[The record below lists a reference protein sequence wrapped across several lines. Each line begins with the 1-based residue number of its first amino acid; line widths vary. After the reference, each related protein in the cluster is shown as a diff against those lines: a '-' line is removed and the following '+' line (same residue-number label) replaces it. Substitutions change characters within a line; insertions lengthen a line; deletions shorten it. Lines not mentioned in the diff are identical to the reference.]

1 MNKEKLLDE
10 NSKHALQS
18 DNIIAITNRHLCS
31 RPFMEQLERICKLHP
46 HAIVLREKDMP
57 EAEYLSLARD
67 VIALCKKYDVQCM
80 LHSFI
85 NVAMELEHPYIHL
98 PLPILE
104 AYVQKNVSCNISTG
118 MSKST
123 DNYQQFF
130 KVIGTSVH
138 SVEDAIKA
146 EQLGATYMTAGHIF
160 ATDCK
165 KGLPP
170 RGLDFLKN
178 VCDAVEI
185 PVYAIGG
192 INIASNDDS
201 TASDSPST
209 YDAVPDISVPRLAD
223 VMWSRRRMYYVGDD
237 EGIIYRLYHSF
248 YFSSKISCGSQ
259 HNAFDS
265 LTTYSTCALFISFLR
280 CSYC

>member
-31 RPFMEQLERICKLHP
+31 RPFMEQLERVCKLHP

-104 AYVQKNVSCNISTG
+104 AYVKKNVSGNISTG
-118 MSKST
+118 MCCMCW
-123 DNYQQFF
+123 Y
-130 KVIGTSVH
+130 VLYVLVCAVCIGLCWYVLCVLVCVGMCSV
-138 SVEDAIKA
+138 
-146 EQLGATYMTAGHIF
+146 
-160 ATDCK
+160 C
-165 KGLPP
+165 
-170 RGLDFLKN
+170 
-178 VCDAVEI
+178 
-185 PVYAIGG
+185 
-192 INIASNDDS
+192 
-201 TASDSPST
+201 
-209 YDAVPDISVPRLAD
+209 
-223 VMWSRRRMYYVGDD
+223 WYV
-237 EGIIYRLYHSF
+237 L
-248 YFSSKISCGSQ
+248 CV
-259 HNAFDS
+259 
-265 LTTYSTCALFISFLR
+265 LLF
-280 CSYC
+280 

>member
-1 MNKEKLLDE
+1 V
-10 NSKHALQS
+10 HA
-18 DNIIAITNRHLCS
+18 A
-31 RPFMEQLERICKLHP
+31 QL
-46 HAIVLREKDMP
+46 
-57 EAEYLSLARD
+57 
-67 VIALCKKYDVQCM
+67 
-80 LHSFI
+80 I

-104 AYVQKNVSCNISTG
+104 AYVKKDLSDNTSTD

-192 INIASNDDS
+192 INIASSGDS
-201 TASDSPST
+201 TASDAPST
-209 YDAVPDISVPRLAD
+209 YDAVRDISVPRLAD
-223 VMWSRRRMYYVGDD
+223 VM
-237 EGIIYRLYHSF
+237 E
-248 YFSSKISCGSQ
+248 CGAAGGCIMSGMM
-259 HNAFDS
+259 
-265 LTTYSTCALFISFLR
+265 R
-280 CSYC
+280 V

>member
-1 MNKEKLLDE
+1 MNKEKHLDQS
-10 NSKHALQS
+10 SKSVLYN
-18 DNIIAITNRHLCS
+18 DNIIAVTNRHLCS

-67 VIALCKKYDVQCM
+67 VTALCKEYDVQCI

-85 NVAMELEHPYIHL
+85 NVALELNHPYIHL

-104 AYVQKNVSCNISTG
+104 KYAAAPCQHFMPDVISTL
-118 MSKST
+118 SHK
-123 DNYQQFF
+123 NAAYYQQFF

-138 SVEDAIKA
+138 SVKA
-146 EQLGATYMTAGHIF
+146 KQLGTTYMTAGHIF

-178 VCDAVEI
+178 VCDTVQI

-192 INIASNDDS
+192 INIASSESDDS
-201 TASDSPST
+201 TLN
-209 YDAVPDISVPRLAD
+209 VPRLKE
-223 VMWSRRRMYYVGDD
+223 VM
-237 EGIIYRLYHSF
+237 E
-248 YFSSKISCGSQ
+248 CGAAGGCIMSGMM
-259 HNAFDS
+259 
-265 LTTYSTCALFISFLR
+265 R
-280 CSYC
+280 V

>member
-1 MNKEKLLDE
+1 MRW
-10 NSKHALQS
+10 
-18 DNIIAITNRHLCS
+18 I
-31 RPFMEQLERICKLHP
+31 F
-46 HAIVLREKDMP
+46 
-57 EAEYLSLARD
+57 
-67 VIALCKKYDVQCM
+67 
-80 LHSFI
+80 
-85 NVAMELEHPYIHL
+85 HL

-104 AYVQKNVSCNISTG
+104 AYVKKDLSDNISTD

-146 EQLGATYMTAGHIF
+146 EQLGTTYMTAGHIF

-178 VCDAVEI
+178 VCDTVQI

-192 INIASNDDS
+192 INIASSEGNDS
-201 TASDSPST
+201 TLN
-209 YDAVPDISVPRLAD
+209 VPRLKD
-223 VMWSRRRMYYVGDD
+223 VM
-237 EGIIYRLYHSF
+237 E
-248 YFSSKISCGSQ
+248 CGAAGGCIMSGMM
-259 HNAFDS
+259 
-265 LTTYSTCALFISFLR
+265 R
-280 CSYC
+280 V

>member
-1 MNKEKLLDE
+1 MNNEKLLYE

-31 RPFMEQLERICKLHP
+31 RPFMEQLERVCKLHP

-85 NVAMELEHPYIHL
+85 NVAIELEHPYIHL

-104 AYVQKNVSCNISTG
+104 AYVKKDLSN
-118 MSKST
+118 
-123 DNYQQFF
+123 NYQQFF
-130 KVIGTSVH
+130 KIIGTSVH

-178 VCDAVEI
+178 VCDAVGI

-192 INIASNDDS
+192 INIASSDDS
-201 TASDSPST
+201 TASNAPST
-209 YDAVPDISVPRLAD
+209 YDAMPDINVPRLAD
-223 VMWSRRRMYYVGDD
+223 VM
-237 EGIIYRLYHSF
+237 E
-248 YFSSKISCGSQ
+248 CGAAGGCIMSGMM
-259 HNAFDS
+259 
-265 LTTYSTCALFISFLR
+265 R
-280 CSYC
+280 V

>member
-1 MNKEKLLDE
+1 MNEEKLLGK
-10 NSKHALQS
+10 NSKHALQNN
-18 DNIIAITNRHLCS
+18 NIIAITNRHLCS
-31 RPFMEQLERICKLHP
+31 RPFMEQLERVCKLHP

-104 AYVQKNVSCNISTG
+104 AYVKKDLS
-118 MSKST
+118 

-138 SVEDAIKA
+138 SVEDAVKA
-146 EQLGATYMTAGHIF
+146 EQFGATYMTAGHIF

-178 VCDAVEI
+178 VCDAVGI

-192 INIASNDDS
+192 INIDS
-201 TASDSPST
+201 VCSF
-209 YDAVPDISVPRLAD
+209 YVPRLNEVLAHGA
-223 VMWSRRRMYYVGDD
+223 VGAC
-237 EGIIYRLYHSF
+237 IM
-248 YFSSKISCGSQ
+248 SSMMRI
-259 HNAFDS
+259 
-265 LTTYSTCALFISFLR
+265 
-280 CSYC
+280 

>member
-1 MNKEKLLDE
+1 MNKEKLLYE
-10 NSKHALQS
+10 NSKYALQS

-31 RPFMEQLERICKLHP
+31 RPFMEQLERVCKLHP

-104 AYVQKNVSCNISTG
+104 AYVKKNVSGNISTG
-118 MSKST
+118 MSNFT
-123 DNYQQFF
+123 DIYHLFIKGF
-130 KVIGTSVH
+130 VTSVQ
-138 SVEDAIKA
+138 SVVVSIKA

-178 VCDAVEI
+178 VCDAVGI

-201 TASDSPST
+201 TASDAPSAS
-209 YDAVPDISVPRLAD
+209 DAMPDISVPRLAD
-223 VMWSRRRMYYVGDD
+223 VM
-237 EGIIYRLYHSF
+237 E
-248 YFSSKISCGSQ
+248 CGAAGGCIMSGMM
-259 HNAFDS
+259 
-265 LTTYSTCALFISFLR
+265 R
-280 CSYC
+280 V

>member
-1 MNKEKLLDE
+1 MNKEKLLYE
-10 NSKHALQS
+10 NSKYALQS

-31 RPFMEQLERICKLHP
+31 RPFMEQLERVCKLHP

-67 VIALCKKYDVQCM
+67 VIALCKEYDVQCM

-85 NVAMELEHPYIHL
+85 NVAMELGHPYIHL

-104 AYVQKNVSCNISTG
+104 AYVKKDLS
-118 MSKST
+118 

-165 KGLPP
+165 KDCL
-170 RGLDFLKN
+170 R
-178 VCDAVEI
+178 
-185 PVYAIGG
+185 
-192 INIASNDDS
+192 
-201 TASDSPST
+201 
-209 YDAVPDISVPRLAD
+209 AD
-223 VMWSRRRMYYVGDD
+223 L
-237 EGIIYRLYHSF
+237 I
-248 YFSSKISCGSQ
+248 SSKMSVMRLGYRFMQS
-259 HNAFDS
+259 A
-265 LTTYSTCALFISFLR
+265 ALILLQAVTAQLPMHQPLMMLCQTLVFRDLLR
-280 CSYC
+280 LWNVVPPEDVLCRG

>member
-1 MNKEKLLDE
+1 MNEEKLLDK

-31 RPFMEQLERICKLHP
+31 RPFMEQLERVCKLHP

-57 EAEYLSLARD
+57 EAEYLFLARD
-67 VIALCKKYDVQCM
+67 VIALCKEYDVQCM

-104 AYVQKNVSCNISTG
+104 AYAKKDLS
-118 MSKST
+118 

-138 SVEDAIKA
+138 SVEDAVKA

-178 VCDAVEI
+178 VCDAVQI

-192 INIASNDDS
+192 INLASNDDRI
-201 TASDSPST
+201 A
-209 YDAVPDISVPRLAD
+209 YDAIPDISVPRLAE
-223 VMWSRRRMYYVGDD
+223 VM
-237 EGIIYRLYHSF
+237 E
-248 YFSSKISCGSQ
+248 CGAAGGCIMSGMM
-259 HNAFDS
+259 
-265 LTTYSTCALFISFLR
+265 R
-280 CSYC
+280 V

>member
-1 MNKEKLLDE
+1 MNKEKLLYE

-31 RPFMEQLERICKLHP
+31 RPFMEQLERVCKLHP
-46 HAIVLREKDMP
+46 HGIVLREKDMP

-104 AYVQKNVSCNISTG
+104 AYVKKDLSN
-118 MSKST
+118 
-123 DNYQQFF
+123 NYQQFF
-130 KVIGTSVH
+130 KIIGTSVH

-146 EQLGATYMTAGHIF
+146 EQLGVTYMTAGHIF

-178 VCDAVEI
+178 VCDAVGI

-192 INIASNDDS
+192 INIASSDDS
-201 TASDSPST
+201 TSSD
-209 YDAVPDISVPRLAD
+209 AMPDISVPRLAD
-223 VMWSRRRMYYVGDD
+223 VM
-237 EGIIYRLYHSF
+237 E
-248 YFSSKISCGSQ
+248 CGAAGGCIMSGMM
-259 HNAFDS
+259 
-265 LTTYSTCALFISFLR
+265 R
-280 CSYC
+280 V

>member
-1 MNKEKLLDE
+1 MNNQKHLAP
-10 NSKHALQS
+10 NSKSFFQN
-18 DNIIAITNRHLCS
+18 DNIIAVTNRHLCS
-31 RPFMEQLERICKLHP
+31 RPFMEQLKRVCKLHP
-46 HAIVLREKDMP
+46 HAIVLREKDMT

-67 VIALCKKYDVQCM
+67 VIVLCKEYDVQCI

-85 NVAMELEHPYIHL
+85 NVAVELNHPYIHL

-104 AYVQKNVSCNISTG
+104 EYAATCQRFMPGVVSTQAHKNAA
-118 MSKST
+118 
-123 DNYQQFF
+123 DYQQFF
-130 KVIGTSVH
+130 KITGTSVH

-178 VCDAVEI
+178 VCDAVRI

-192 INIASNDDS
+192 INIASSEGDNS
-201 TASDSPST
+201 
-209 YDAVPDISVPRLAD
+209 VLSVPRLAE
-223 VMWSRRRMYYVGDD
+223 VM
-237 EGIIYRLYHSF
+237 E
-248 YFSSKISCGSQ
+248 CGS
-259 HNAFDS
+259 AGGCIMS
-265 LTTYSTCALFISFLR
+265 GMMKV
-280 CSYC
+280 

>member
-1 MNKEKLLDE
+1 MNKEKLLYEYE

-31 RPFMEQLERICKLHP
+31 RPFMEQLERVCKLHP

-67 VIALCKKYDVQCM
+67 VIALCKKYAVQCM

-104 AYVQKNVSCNISTG
+104 AYVQKNVSGNISTG

-138 SVEDAIKA
+138 SVDDAIKA

-170 RGLDFLKN
+170 RGLDFLEN

-192 INIASNDDS
+192 INIASNDNS
-201 TASDSPST
+201 TA
-209 YDAVPDISVPRLAD
+209 YDAMPHISVPRLAD
-223 VMWSRRRMYYVGDD
+223 VM
-237 EGIIYRLYHSF
+237 E
-248 YFSSKISCGSQ
+248 CGATGGCIMSGMMR
-259 HNAFDS
+259 
-265 LTTYSTCALFISFLR
+265 I
-280 CSYC
+280 

>member
-1 MNKEKLLDE
+1 MNKEKLLYE

-18 DNIIAITNRHLCS
+18 DNIIAITNRHLCN
-31 RPFMEQLERICKLHP
+31 RPFMEQLERVCKLHP

-85 NVAMELEHPYIHL
+85 NVAMELNHPYIHL
-98 PLPILE
+98 PLASLE
-104 AYVQKNVSCNISTG
+104 QLACNTRDHTGIWQTTDISTNRTG
-118 MSKST
+118 FNS
-123 DNYQQFF
+123 DYQHFF
-130 KVIGTSVH
+130 NVIGTSVH

-170 RGLDFLKN
+170 RGLDFLQN
-178 VCDAVEI
+178 VCDTVDI

-192 INIASNDDS
+192 INIDS
-201 TASDSPST
+201 VCSF
-209 YDAVPDISVPRLAD
+209 YVPRLNEVLAHGA
-223 VMWSRRRMYYVGDD
+223 VGAC
-237 EGIIYRLYHSF
+237 IM
-248 YFSSKISCGSQ
+248 SSMMRI
-259 HNAFDS
+259 
-265 LTTYSTCALFISFLR
+265 
-280 CSYC
+280 

>member
-1 MNKEKLLDE
+1 MNKEKHLDQS
-10 NSKHALQS
+10 SKSVLYN
-18 DNIIAITNRHLCS
+18 DNIIAVTNRHLCS

-67 VIALCKKYDVQCM
+67 VTALCKEYDVQCI

-85 NVAMELEHPYIHL
+85 NVAVELNHPYIHL

-104 AYVQKNVSCNISTG
+104 KYASASCQHFMPDVISTQSYKNAAG
-118 MSKST
+118 
-123 DNYQQFF
+123 YQQFF

-170 RGLDFLKN
+170 RGLDFLRN
-178 VCDAVEI
+178 VCGAVQI

-192 INIASNDDS
+192 INIASSEGDDS
-201 TASDSPST
+201 
-209 YDAVPDISVPRLAD
+209 ILNVPRLKE
-223 VMWSRRRMYYVGDD
+223 VM
-237 EGIIYRLYHSF
+237 E
-248 YFSSKISCGSQ
+248 CGAAGGCIMSGMM
-259 HNAFDS
+259 
-265 LTTYSTCALFISFLR
+265 R
-280 CSYC
+280 V

>member
-1 MNKEKLLDE
+1 MNKEKLLYE
-10 NSKHALQS
+10 NSKYALQS

-31 RPFMEQLERICKLHP
+31 RPFTEQLERVCKLHP

-104 AYVQKNVSCNISTG
+104 AYVKKGLSDNISTD

-123 DNYQQFF
+123 
-130 KVIGTSVH
+130 
-138 SVEDAIKA
+138 
-146 EQLGATYMTAGHIF
+146 QLSTILQGYRNLCPFCRRCHKSRTAWSHIYDGRTYF
-160 ATDCK
+160 CNRLQ

-178 VCDAVEI
+178 VCDAVGI

-192 INIASNDDS
+192 INIASSGDS
-201 TASDSPST
+201 TASDAPST
-209 YDAVPDISVPRLAD
+209 YDAVRDISVPRLAD
-223 VMWSRRRMYYVGDD
+223 VM
-237 EGIIYRLYHSF
+237 E
-248 YFSSKISCGSQ
+248 CGAAGGCIMSGMM
-259 HNAFDS
+259 
-265 LTTYSTCALFISFLR
+265 R
-280 CSYC
+280 V

>member
-1 MNKEKLLDE
+1 
-10 NSKHALQS
+10 
-18 DNIIAITNRHLCS
+18 
-31 RPFMEQLERICKLHP
+31 
-46 HAIVLREKDMP
+46 
-57 EAEYLSLARD
+57 
-67 VIALCKKYDVQCM
+67 M

-104 AYVQKNVSCNISTG
+104 AYVKKNVSGNISTG

-178 VCDAVEI
+178 VCDTVQI

-192 INIASNDDS
+192 INIASSEGDDS
-201 TASDSPST
+201 TLN
-209 YDAVPDISVPRLAD
+209 VPRLKD
-223 VMWSRRRMYYVGDD
+223 VMA
-237 EGIIYRLYHSF
+237 
-248 YFSSKISCGSQ
+248 CGAAGGCIMSGMM
-259 HNAFDS
+259 
-265 LTTYSTCALFISFLR
+265 R
-280 CSYC
+280 V

>member
-1 MNKEKLLDE
+1 MNEEKLLYE

-31 RPFMEQLERICKLHP
+31 RPFMEQLERVCKLHP

-104 AYVQKNVSCNISTG
+104 AYVKKDLSN
-118 MSKST
+118 
-123 DNYQQFF
+123 NYQQFF

-178 VCDAVEI
+178 VCDAVGI

-192 INIASNDDS
+192 INIASSCDS
-201 TASDSPST
+201 TT
-209 YDAVPDISVPRLAD
+209 YDAVRDISVPRLSE
-223 VMWSRRRMYYVGDD
+223 VM
-237 EGIIYRLYHSF
+237 E
-248 YFSSKISCGSQ
+248 CGAAGGCIMSGMM
-259 HNAFDS
+259 
-265 LTTYSTCALFISFLR
+265 R
-280 CSYC
+280 V

>member
-1 MNKEKLLDE
+1 MIT
-10 NSKHALQS
+10 SLQS
-18 DNIIAITNRHLCS
+18 QTGTYAAVHSWNSLNASVSFILMRSCLG
-31 RPFMEQLERICKLHP
+31 K
-46 HAIVLREKDMP
+46 KDMP

-67 VIALCKKYDVQCM
+67 VTALCKEYDVQCI

-85 NVAMELEHPYIHL
+85 NVALELNHPYIHL

-104 AYVQKNVSCNISTG
+104 KYAAAPCQHFMPDVISTL
-118 MSKST
+118 SHKNAA
-123 DNYQQFF
+123 DYQQFF

-178 VCDAVEI
+178 VCDTVQI

-192 INIASNDDS
+192 INIASSEGDDS
-201 TASDSPST
+201 TLN
-209 YDAVPDISVPRLAD
+209 VPRLKE
-223 VMWSRRRMYYVGDD
+223 VM
-237 EGIIYRLYHSF
+237 E
-248 YFSSKISCGSQ
+248 CGAAGGCIMSGMM
-259 HNAFDS
+259 
-265 LTTYSTCALFISFLR
+265 R
-280 CSYC
+280 V

>member
-1 MNKEKLLDE
+1 MNKEKFLYE

-18 DNIIAITNRHLCS
+18 DNMIAITNRHLCS
-31 RPFMEQLERICKLHP
+31 RPFMEQLERVCKLHP

-104 AYVQKNVSCNISTG
+104 AYVKKNVSGNISTG

-165 KGLPP
+165 KDCLRADLISSKMSVMRLGYRFMQSAALILLQAVTALLPMHHP
-170 RGLDFLKN
+170 LMMLCQTLVFRDFLRLWN
-178 VCDAVEI
+178 VE
-185 PVYAIGG
+185 P
-192 INIASNDDS
+192 
-201 TASDSPST
+201 PE
-209 YDAVPDISVPRLAD
+209 D
-223 VMWSRRRMYYVGDD
+223 VLCRG
-237 EGIIYRLYHSF
+237 
-248 YFSSKISCGSQ
+248 
-259 HNAFDS
+259 
-265 LTTYSTCALFISFLR
+265 
-280 CSYC
+280 

>member
-1 MNKEKLLDE
+1 MNKEKLLYE

-31 RPFMEQLERICKLHP
+31 RPFMEQLERVCKLHP

-104 AYVQKNVSCNISTG
+104 AYVKKDLS
-118 MSKST
+118 

-165 KGLPP
+165 KGLK
-170 RGLDFLKN
+170 GKGVNFLRN
-178 VCDAVEI
+178 VCDSVNI

-192 INIASNDDS
+192 INADTAKELKSVNRKNFAGVCVMSLLMQSENINDE
-201 TASDSPST
+201 
-209 YDAVPDISVPRLAD
+209 
-223 VMWSRRRMYYVGDD
+223 VM
-237 EGIIYRLYHSF
+237 
-248 YFSSKISCGSQ
+248 KIKRELG
-259 HNAFDS
+259 
-265 LTTYSTCALFISFLR
+265 
-280 CSYC
+280 

>member
-1 MNKEKLLDE
+1 MNKEKLLYE

-31 RPFMEQLERICKLHP
+31 RPFMEQLERVCKLHP

-104 AYVQKNVSCNISTG
+104 AYVKKDLSDNTSTD

-146 EQLGATYMTAGHIF
+146 EHIF

-192 INIASNDDS
+192 INIASSGDS
-201 TASDSPST
+201 TASDAPST

-223 VMWSRRRMYYVGDD
+223 VM
-237 EGIIYRLYHSF
+237 E
-248 YFSSKISCGSQ
+248 CGAAGGCIMSGMM
-259 HNAFDS
+259 
-265 LTTYSTCALFISFLR
+265 R
-280 CSYC
+280 V